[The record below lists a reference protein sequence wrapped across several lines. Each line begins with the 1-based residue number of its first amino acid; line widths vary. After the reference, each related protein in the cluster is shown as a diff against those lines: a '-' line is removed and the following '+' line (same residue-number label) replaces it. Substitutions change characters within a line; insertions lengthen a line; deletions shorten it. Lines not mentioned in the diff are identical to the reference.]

1 MATTLSNNF
10 VYLILKKEIDFD
22 ADTFK
27 IILMASGF
35 VYNKTTHDEYAD
47 VSAYELGTANGYTA
61 GGATLTGVAVA
72 RDDTDGAGEVT
83 WNNATWNVVTAALTA
98 SGAIIYDDTVTGD
111 PIIGYIDFS
120 GNQTTDVGGV
130 YTVADPAV
138 AISS

>member
-120 GNQTTDVGGV
+120 GNQTTDVGGEQQQRKQ
-130 YTVADPAV
+130 
-138 AISS
+138 